1 MLEQDDIQHAL
12 GELADGPLED
22 AALYNLSNLHG
33 EALAV
38 LADAWPALPD
48 ERRQRIV
55 ARLVEIAEADFEADF
70 SELFKIA
77 LRDLDAHVRAAA
89 IEGLW
94 EVDDVVLVRPMV
106 DILRRDSSIL
116 VREAAASALSRFA
129 LLAELGRLPARLAQK
144 VWDVLWEVIH
154 DFEQDLSVR
163 RRSIEALAYF
173 DRPEVRRVIETAYAD
188 DEPKMRVS
196 AVFAMGRSNDQD
208 WSEIVLAELETD
220 DPEMRY
226 EAARAC
232 GELRLAE
239 ATGQLSRLVADVDPE
254 VKMVAIWSLG
264 QIATPEARRVLE
276 ICYEQGDEALHD
288 AADDALAEMDFLQGD
303 LDFSLYDFGG
313 KEDDELLPW
322 DEDEAD

>member
-1 MLEQDDIQHAL
+1 MPEQDDIQRTL
-12 GELADGPLED
+12 GELAEGPLED
-22 AALYNLSNLHG
+22 AVLYNLSNLHG
-33 EALAV
+33 EALVA
-38 LADAWPALPD
+38 LADAWPAVPD

-55 ARLVEIAEADFEADF
+55 ARLAEIAEADFEADF
-70 SELFKIA
+70 SELLKIA
-77 LRDLDAHVRAAA
+77 LHDPDAHVRTAA

-94 EVDDVVLVRPMV
+94 EVDDVILVRPMV
-106 DILRRDSSIL
+106 HMLRRDPSIL

-129 LLAELGRLPARLAQK
+129 LLAELGRLSARLAQK
-144 VWDVLWEVIH
+144 VWDVLWEAVH
-154 DFEQDLSVR
+154 DPEQDLSVR

-173 DRPEVRRVIETAYAD
+173 DRPEVRRVIEAAYAD

-196 AVFAMGRSNDQD
+196 AVFAMGRSSDQD

-232 GELRLAE
+232 GELRLTE

-254 VKMVAIWSLG
+254 VKMVAVWSLG

-276 ICYEQGDEALHD
+276 ICYEQGDEALQD
-288 AADDALAEMDFLQGD
+288 AADDALAEMELMQGN
-303 LDFSLYDFGG
+303 LDFSMYDFEGE
-313 KEDDELLPW
+313 EDDELLPW

>member
-1 MLEQDDIQHAL
+1 MPEQDDIQRTL
-12 GELADGPLED
+12 SELAAGQLED
-22 AALYNLSNLHG
+22 AVLYNLSNLHG
-33 EALAV
+33 EALAA
-38 LADAWPALPD
+38 LASTWPSLPD

-55 ARLVEIAEADFEADF
+55 ARLAEIAEADFEADF
-70 SELFKIA
+70 CELFKIA
-77 LRDLDAHVRAAA
+77 LHDPDPHVRAAA

-94 EVDDVVLVRPMV
+94 EVDDVILVRPMV
-106 DILRRDSSIL
+106 DLLRHDPSIL

-144 VWDVLWEVIH
+144 VWDVLWEAVH
-154 DFEQDLSVR
+154 DPEQDLSVR

-173 DRPEVRRVIETAYAD
+173 DRPEVRRVIQDAYAD

-196 AVFAMGRSNDQD
+196 AVFAMGRSKDQD

-232 GELRLAE
+232 GELRLIE
-239 ATGQLSRLVADVDPE
+239 ATAQLSRLVADVDPE
-254 VKMVAIWSLG
+254 VRMVAVWSLG
-264 QIATPEARRVLE
+264 QIGTPEARRVLE
-276 ICYEQGDEALHD
+276 ICYEQGDEALQD
-288 AADDALAEMDFLQGD
+288 AADDALAEMDFIQGD
-303 LDFSLYDFGG
+303 LDFSMYDFEGE
-313 KEDDELLPW
+313 EDDELLPW